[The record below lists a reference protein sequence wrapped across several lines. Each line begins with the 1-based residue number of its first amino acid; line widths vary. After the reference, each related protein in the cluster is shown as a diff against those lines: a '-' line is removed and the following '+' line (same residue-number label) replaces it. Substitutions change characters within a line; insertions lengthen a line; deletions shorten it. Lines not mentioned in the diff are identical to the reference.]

1 MYEQRK
7 WSNTY
12 LLISEDGMQQKPMKL
27 IVEGYFTLSNKVICI
42 DDAVSNSTRKKI
54 FGGILK
60 ENQYIHTI
68 LIGQLGKYIE
78 DKYSS
83 SLSMNELLFFSCVFG
98 NESYIVPEKSVLRDF
113 SLQNVRM
120 SNRQTVLSQG
130 LHLQE
135 MLPEKEDLVIN
146 RIIPVL

>member
-1 MYEQRK
+1 
-7 WSNTY
+7 
-12 LLISEDGMQQKPMKL
+12 
-27 IVEGYFTLSNKVICI
+27 
-42 DDAVSNSTRKKI
+42 
-54 FGGILK
+54 
-60 ENQYIHTI
+60 
-68 LIGQLGKYIE
+68 
-78 DKYSS
+78 
-83 SLSMNELLFFSCVFG
+83 MNELLFFSCVLG

>member
-1 MYEQRK
+1 
-7 WSNTY
+7 
-12 LLISEDGMQQKPMKL
+12 
-27 IVEGYFTLSNKVICI
+27 
-42 DDAVSNSTRKKI
+42 
-54 FGGILK
+54 
-60 ENQYIHTI
+60 
-68 LIGQLGKYIE
+68 
-78 DKYSS
+78 
-83 SLSMNELLFFSCVFG
+83 MNELLFYPCVFG

>member
-1 MYEQRK
+1 MRFF
-7 WSNTY
+7 
-12 LLISEDGMQQKPMKL
+12 G
-27 IVEGYFTLSNKVICI
+27 IV
-42 DDAVSNSTRKKI
+42 
-54 FGGILK
+54 
-60 ENQYIHTI
+60 
-68 LIGQLGKYIE
+68 
-78 DKYSS
+78 
-83 SLSMNELLFFSCVFG
+83 LSMNELLFFSCVFG